1 MAKIAVFANKLGR
14 SNTKIISV
22 LHYHAYDQLIRNIFR
37 PIQSRIMSGLFLHM
51 SRQFLLRQF
60 Q

>member
-14 SNTKIISV
+14 SKIISV

-37 PIQSRIMSGLFLHM
+37 PIQKRIMSGLFLHM